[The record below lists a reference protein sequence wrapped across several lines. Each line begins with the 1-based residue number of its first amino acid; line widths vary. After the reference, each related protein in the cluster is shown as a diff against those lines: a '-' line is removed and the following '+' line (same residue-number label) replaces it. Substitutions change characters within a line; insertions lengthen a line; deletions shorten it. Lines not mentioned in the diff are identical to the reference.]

1 MLNFIFNILI
11 YMIIELYYLYDT
23 YDILYLIFYR

>member
-23 YDILYLIFYR
+23 YDIFISHIL